1 VDAENEL
8 KERLARVRARFAAA
22 LDGKIAD
29 SFTAL
34 EQMAGGAATIDIVVV
49 AHRRL
54 HEMCGLAPT
63 LGFAATGKAARAAE
77 TVMRPAAESKRALTP
92 TEIGTLK
99 YELERLRVVAACEL
113 QAYSSQA

>member
-1 VDAENEL
+1 VTPEDEL
-8 KERLARVRARFAAA
+8 KERLARVRARFADA

-34 EQMAGGAATIDIVVV
+34 EQMAGGPETIDTVVV

-54 HEMCGLAPT
+54 HELCGLAPT

-77 TVMRPAAESKRALTP
+77 TVMRPAANSKRALTP
-92 TEIGTLK
+92 AEIGELK
-99 YELERLRVVAACEL
+99 DELERLRAVAAGEL
-113 QAYSSQA
+113 QAYSGQA